1 MEHKP
6 EEKKYYSR
14 FANYSTTFKGDKRIR
29 IQFRN
34 HYYATSDKEIIDL
47 IEEDIARAKKLGFV
61 SSIMTIDEEALLKAQ
76 EVQYV
81 VIEGKKVS
89 STEIINNALEVEELK
104 KQLQEFKTKKE
115 NKK

>member
-6 EEKKYYSR
+6 VEKKFYSR

-29 IQFRN
+29 IQFKN
-34 HYYATSDKEIIDL
+34 HYYATNDKEIIDL
-47 IEEDIARAKKLGFV
+47 IEADIARAKKLGSV

-89 STEIINNALEVEELK
+89 SEEIISNALEVEELK
-104 KQLQEFKTKKE
+104 KQLQEIKKKE